1 MKEFSRCT
9 VLLVDDTKEN
19 IDVLVG
25 AMAGAYDIMVAMD
38 GETALDISRSRL
50 PDLVLLDIMMPGLDG
65 YEVCRRL
72 KSSPATRDIP
82 VIFLSALTEITSKA
96 KGFKL
101 GAVDYITKPFE
112 VEEVRVRVKT
122 HLSLR
127 LAQRQLA
134 RQNELLEERVR
145 ERTRELA
152 LTQEV
157 TIDSMAALA
166 EYRDP
171 ETGDHI
177 RRTKHYILLLATH
190 LRSHPRFREILDD
203 TTIDLLYRSAPLHD
217 IGKVGVPDNI
227 LLKSGGL
234 TAEEFRE
241 MARHTSYGH
250 DAIAGAERK
259 LGGNSFLRTAREF
272 AQTHHEKWD
281 GSGYPLGLKGE
292 DIPLAGRLMALA
304 DVYDALISNRPYK
317 PAFSHQEAVRI
328 ITQGDGRTMPHHFDP
343 DILAAFVAQEDAF
356 RVTALRFADTGEE
369 QRIIEPE
376 SGG

>member
-50 PDLVLLDIMMPGLDG
+50 PDLILLDIMMPGLDG

-127 LAQRQLA
+127 
-134 RQNELLEERVR
+134 
-145 ERTRELA
+145 
-152 LTQEV
+152 
-157 TIDSMAALA
+157 
-166 EYRDP
+166 
-171 ETGDHI
+171 
-177 RRTKHYILLLATH
+177 
-190 LRSHPRFREILDD
+190 
-203 TTIDLLYRSAPLHD
+203 
-217 IGKVGVPDNI
+217 
-227 LLKSGGL
+227 
-234 TAEEFRE
+234 
-241 MARHTSYGH
+241 
-250 DAIAGAERK
+250 
-259 LGGNSFLRTAREF
+259 
-272 AQTHHEKWD
+272 
-281 GSGYPLGLKGE
+281 
-292 DIPLAGRLMALA
+292 
-304 DVYDALISNRPYK
+304 
-317 PAFSHQEAVRI
+317 
-328 ITQGDGRTMPHHFDP
+328 
-343 DILAAFVAQEDAF
+343 
-356 RVTALRFADTGEE
+356 
-369 QRIIEPE
+369 
-376 SGG
+376 